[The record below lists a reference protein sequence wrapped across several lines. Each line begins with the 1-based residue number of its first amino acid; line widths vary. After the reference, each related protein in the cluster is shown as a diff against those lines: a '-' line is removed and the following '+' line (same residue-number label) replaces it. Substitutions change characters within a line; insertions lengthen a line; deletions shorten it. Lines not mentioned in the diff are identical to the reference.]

1 MTVGPGGS
9 AMLKSRAVLAGFPC
23 TDPKPPGPF
32 ELGGWTILLPTRRA
46 VRELEDIF
54 FRLKGS
60 SGVLLPR
67 IRPIGDIDEDLLAPD
82 QGADDLGT
90 PVTAPGQLLL
100 LMELIDEWA
109 RAHPA
114 TRLAQEI
121 ASAPQQVGGLASS
134 LAEFLDAIETEDI
147 DLAKLPELYGLEIRA
162 PPRGHSRVPRHRAGE
177 ISPAPDDREGDRPAG
192 TALRHPAARGETARI
207 HPHGEALH
215 RGGLHGLDPRHLH
228 AAEGH
233 RRPSQR
239 CRRSPRPRP
248 GDGRGELD
256 GGGPHPSAACAE
268 AAARRASMP
277 CASR

>member
-1 MTVGPGGS
+1 MGADAPRLFTIAPDRPFLEDL
-9 AMLKSRAVLAGFPC
+9 ARAVLAGFPC
-23 TDPKPPGPF
+23 ADPKPPGPF

-67 IRPIGDIDEDLLAPD
+67 IRPIGDIDEDLLAPG

-147 DLAKLPELYGLEIRA
+147 DLAKLPELYGLESARHRETILEFLAIAREKYPQRLMTRRRSAPRRGA
-162 PPRGHSRVPRHRAGE
+162 PPSCGARRNASN
-177 ISPAPDDREGDRPAG
+177 SPA
-192 TALRHPAARGETARI
+192 
-207 HPHGEALH
+207 
-215 RGGLHGLDPRHLH
+215 
-228 AAEGH
+228 
-233 RRPSQR
+233 
-239 CRRSPRPRP
+239 RRSPSSRQAPR
-248 GDGRGELD
+248 
-256 GGGPHPSAACAE
+256 
-268 AAARRASMP
+268 ARFPPPVRF
-277 CASR
+277 